1 MSIVNPY
8 CYTWNLDWTY
18 GVIIVLLSTLDSI
31 DIITPHGQIPHPILW
46 HCVFRLKWL

>member
-1 MSIVNPY
+1 MSIVKPY

-31 DIITPHGQIPHPILW
+31 DIITPHGQIHIRYYGAA
-46 HCVFRLKWL
+46 FFA